1 MSTQVAWE
9 WQEVYLSGSEGAS
22 TIAMNL
28 LRREKSIIGEQQ
40 VCRVLAFANCGSDI
54 VCPRCTAEP
63 SVMEVQSAF
72 HKGCA

>member
-1 MSTQVAWE
+1 
-9 WQEVYLSGSEGAS
+9 
-22 TIAMNL
+22 MNL

-54 VCPRCTAEP
+54 VCPRCTAKP